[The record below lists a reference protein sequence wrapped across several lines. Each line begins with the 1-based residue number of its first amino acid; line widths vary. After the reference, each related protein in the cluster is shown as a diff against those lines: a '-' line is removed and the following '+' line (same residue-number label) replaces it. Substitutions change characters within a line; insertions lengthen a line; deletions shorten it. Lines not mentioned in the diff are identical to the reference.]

1 MKQKSLI
8 FMGRG
13 SLSFDIMG
21 IMELD
26 CKEPV
31 INRAIITNIKVV
43 LGNKHNSK

>member
-13 SLSFDIMG
+13 SLSFDITG

-26 CKEPV
+26 CKELV
-31 INRAIITNIKVV
+31 INRSIITNIKVV
-43 LGNKHNSK
+43 AE